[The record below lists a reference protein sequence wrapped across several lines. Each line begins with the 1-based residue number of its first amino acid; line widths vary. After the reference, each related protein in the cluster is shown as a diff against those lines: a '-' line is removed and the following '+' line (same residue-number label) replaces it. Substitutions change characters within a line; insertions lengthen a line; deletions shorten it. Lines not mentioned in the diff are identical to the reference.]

1 MPLIFLRTC
10 STIVLL
16 NIFPATISAMISA
29 ITTMDA
35 PTVND
40 HLAAVEAT
48 PPQSGQSIV
57 VSHGNHKTKWAL
69 EGDGAGR
76 VVCVTLAPRSRISM
90 QRGAM
95 LCMTPNVQLSVNY
108 GFRKSY
114 RRLLG
119 GESLFHTTARVNGE
133 QDGKVHLSVDD
144 DVHLFH
150 IQGDDTN
157 IMIMPSHYVASSPG
171 VQLQLASLKKMGLWK
186 RVLSN
191 TRLFFMIATG
201 KGAIA
206 LESTGQLRRQHIA
219 TTSEEPFLV
228 DNANVVAWTSDLD
241 VKPYLASQN
250 NKGGKKKSVFRR
262 AMSSLMN
269 GEGIVM
275 AFSGTGTVFYQTRLD
290 RISKL
295 KKRMTRFKRRRTL
308 LALAKQ

>member
-40 HLAAVEAT
+40 RLAAVKAT

-76 VVCVTLAPRSRISM
+76 VVCVTLAPRSSISM

-144 DVHLFH
+144 DVH
-150 IQGDDTN
+150 I
-157 IMIMPSHYVASSPG
+157 
-171 VQLQLASLKKMGLWK
+171 
-186 RVLSN
+186 
-191 TRLFFMIATG
+191 
-201 KGAIA
+201 
-206 LESTGQLRRQHIA
+206 
-219 TTSEEPFLV
+219 V
-228 DNANVVAWTSDLD
+228 DNEHVVAWTAGL
-241 VKPYLASQN
+241 VMTPQLAQSN
-250 NKGGKKKSVFRR
+250 VDGAKK
-262 AMSSLMN
+262 N
-269 GEGIVM
+269 
-275 AFSGTGTVFYQTRLD
+275 
-290 RISKL
+290 
-295 KKRMTRFKRRRTL
+295 L
-308 LALAKQ
+308 LFGAQYRVW